1 MQYKRVFRNWK
12 KNWKKKRLQTKK
24 KDVYRY
30 YYADQIH
37 LFGWCAPP
45 PIEKRQQQQIS
56 FKEMGKKPN
65 LMCAN
70 SSSRWIREVIRKIF
84 IVARYLFL
92 FEIIHLP
99 ISRHRRRCW
108 CLNCEHIAC
117 TFEHDIIHCLTNGDR
132 CKKNM
137 LTSLKWAHCQLVKKS
152 HEIQTTMVVDLCTYL
167 LLDCWLIFAHAGC
180 DNNISTPCKK

>member
-1 MQYKRVFRNWK
+1 MRQLIFSLNTWSYT
-12 KNWKKKRLQTKK
+12 KN
-24 KDVYRY
+24 
-30 YYADQIH
+30 IH
-37 LFGWCAPP
+37 CCS
-45 PIEKRQQQQIS
+45 IS
-56 FKEMGKKPN
+56 F
-65 LMCAN
+65 
-70 SSSRWIREVIRKIF
+70 
-84 IVARYLFL
+84 FL

-180 DNNISTPCKK
+180 DNNDSTPCKKIERVLFRTSSSSKKVIHWRYKVCLYIKSPNSVYEKAKICSSSWLLTSFDKRLAGNISFSVVH